1 MLHFVICVRYKVKNR
16 RFLRLILFDF
26 ETLVIVERKLS

>member
-1 MLHFVICVRYKVKNR
+1 MLHFPLCVRYEVKNR
-16 RFLRLILFDF
+16 RLQCLILFDF

>member
-1 MLHFVICVRYKVKNR
+1 MLHFVLCVRYEVKYR
-16 RFLRLILFDF
+16 RFLCFILFDF